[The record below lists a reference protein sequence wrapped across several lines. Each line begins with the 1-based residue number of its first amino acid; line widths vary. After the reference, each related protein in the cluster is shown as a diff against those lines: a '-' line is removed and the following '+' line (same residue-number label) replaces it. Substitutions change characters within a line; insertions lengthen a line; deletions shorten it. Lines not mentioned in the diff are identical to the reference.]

1 MDELEGQLAHLTRT
15 FRWLLLIIGIPINEN
30 SRNWNRLK
38 RFWKFFCYFIA
49 LQAHVYIFIERS
61 YRYFDLSMIVDL
73 DALMAIVGR
82 LNRLVGNMLLHTFMA
97 FNFEIISSS
106 FCRKLE
112 IAYVNLNRPNLESLH
127 IFAALGTLWT
137 ILAVNVIVNFFF
149 RIIIMIFKNIQ

>member
-1 MDELEGQLAHLTRT
+1 MDELEVQLAHLTRT

-97 FNFEIISSS
+97 FNLERISFS
-106 FCRKLE
+106 FCRALE
-112 IAYVNLNRPNLESLH
+112 IAYVNLNRPNLDSLY

-137 ILAVNVIVNFFF
+137 FWAVNEIVMFV
-149 RIIIMIFKNIQ
+149 